1 MPVDGKFRL
10 CRDGAQVSCGF
21 AVAEYDKRR
30 ALVIDPVLVYSTYL
44 GGSADENGL
53 GIAVDGQGCAYITG
67 WTSSYNDFPL
77 VNPYQGKLVWTEA
90 FVTKFSPNG
99 RDFIYSTY
107 LGGTESINAYDY
119 GFSIAVDASGCAYVT
134 GKTMSADFPTVNPYQ
149 GQLKGMVD
157 AFVTKL
163 SASGNSLIYSTYLGG
178 SLDDTGQG
186 IAVDASGCAYVTGNT
201 TSNNFPTCESLPGTA
216 EGGG

>member
-1 MPVDGKFRL
+1 M
-10 CRDGAQVSCGF
+10 
-21 AVAEYDKRR
+21 
-30 ALVIDPVLVYSTYL
+30 
-44 GGSADENGL
+44 
-53 GIAVDGQGCAYITG
+53 
-67 WTSSYNDFPL
+67 
-77 VNPYQGKLVWTEA
+77 
-90 FVTKFSPNG
+90 TKFSPNG
-99 RDFIYSTY
+99 RDLIYSTY

-178 SLDDTGQG
+178 DSGYS
-186 IAVDASGCAYVTGNT
+186 IAVDANGCAYVTGST
-201 TSNNFPTCESLPGTA
+201 TSTDFPTVNPYQGQLKGAVDAFVTKLSASGNSLIYSTYLG
-216 EGGG
+216 ERH